1 MNTSQLFRFAG
12 WSAYVNA
19 VAIIISF
26 VSLSVFFA
34 VGGLWGRA
42 PTVAF
47 LKESGPW
54 GRREVDQDGH
64 GPANIADAYG
74 LRP

>member
-26 VSLSVFFA
+26 VSLSVFFFRRR
-34 VGGLWGRA
+34 RA
-42 PTVAF
+42 LGTHQRHF
-47 LKESGPW
+47 E
-54 GRREVDQDGH
+54 RH
-64 GPANIADAYG
+64 
-74 LRP
+74 